1 MRDAHMTHERGRG
14 VHVAVEGL
22 DGSGKSTLIA
32 GLAGRL
38 AGGFDVREFRLP
50 DPAAFAGA
58 DLLRVLAKE
67 SPPPSPEVLALGFAA
82 NRLASYEL
90 ALAPWLEAGP
100 NRIALSHRYV
110 LSGLAYQSADGV
122 PLSWLSTLNE
132 RVPRPD
138 LTVFIDTDPAVCEQ
152 RVGNRQHAELFE
164 NQFSRMRAAFLA
176 AIDVLD
182 ADGWPIEII
191 DGALPA
197 ADLAEATLELIA
209 KLWPEGKA

>member
-1 MRDAHMTHERGRG
+1 MRRGG

-32 GLAGRL
+32 GLAARL
-38 AGGFDVREFRLP
+38 AGRFEVREFRLP
-50 DPAAFAGA
+50 DPAAFAGP

-90 ALAPWLEAGP
+90 TLAPWLDAVP
-100 NRIALSHRYV
+100 DRIALSHRYV

-122 PLSWLSTLNE
+122 PLPWLLTLNE

-138 LTVFIDTDPAVCEQ
+138 LTIFIDTDPAVCEE
-152 RVGNRQHAELFE
+152 RIGNRQHAELFE
-164 NQFSRMRAAFLA
+164 NQFTRMRAAYLS
-176 AIDVLD
+176 AIDVLS
-182 ADGWPIEII
+182 ADGWPIQIV
-191 DGALPA
+191 DGALSET
-197 ADLAEATLELIA
+197 DLAEATLELIV
-209 KLWPEGKA
+209 KLWPEGL

>member
-1 MRDAHMTHERGRG
+1 MWDVRVTRRG

-38 AGGFDVREFRLP
+38 AGRFDVREFRLP
-50 DPAAFAGA
+50 DPAAFAGP

-90 ALAPWLEAGP
+90 ALAPWLEESP
-100 NRIALSHRYV
+100 DRIALSHRYV

-122 PLSWLSTLNE
+122 PLSWLLTLNE

-138 LTVFIDTDPAVCEQ
+138 LTIFIDTDPAVCEE
-152 RVGNRQHAELFE
+152 RVGNRRQRAELFE
-164 NQFSRMRAAFLA
+164 NQFVRMRAAFLA
-176 AIDVLD
+176 AIDVLN
-182 ADGWPIEII
+182 ADGWPIEIV
-191 DGALPA
+191 DGASPP
-197 ADLAEATLELIA
+197 ADLAEATLKLITRS
-209 KLWPEGKA
+209 

>member
-1 MRDAHMTHERGRG
+1 MTHRG
-14 VHVAVEGL
+14 VHVAIEGL

-38 AGGFDVREFRLP
+38 AGRFQVREFRLP
-50 DPAAFAGA
+50 DPAAFAGS

-90 ALAPWLEAGP
+90 TLAPWLEAVP
-100 NRIALSHRYV
+100 DRIALSHRYV

-122 PLSWLSTLNE
+122 PLPWLLTLNE

-138 LTVFIDTDPAVCEQ
+138 LTIFIDTDPSVCEE
-152 RVGNRQHAELFE
+152 RIGNRHHAELFE
-164 NQFSRMRAAFLA
+164 NQFARIRAAYLS
-176 AIDVLD
+176 AIDVLS
-182 ADGWPIEII
+182 ADGWSIQVV
-191 DGALPA
+191 DGAFSA
-197 ADLAEATLELIA
+197 ADLAEATLELIVKSWSESQA
-209 KLWPEGKA
+209 